1 MYDIFIA
8 PFASFIFLKKAL
20 VACLALSLGC
30 APVGVLLVLRRMSLM
45 GDALSHSIMPG
56 VAIGYLIAGLS
67 LPVMG
72 IGGII
77 AGLGIAFLA
86 TFVTRH
92 TQLQEDASFVGL
104 YLIALA
110 FGTILISLK
119 GNSVDLTHI
128 LFGTILSVNTPAL
141 LLIAIITTLT
151 LLTLAVIY
159 RPLILECFD
168 PGFMKALGAKGAF
181 YHTLFMALVVLNM
194 VAAFQGLGILMAL
207 GLMMLPAVAAR
218 FWAQQI
224 WSLWTAAFAIAFV
237 SGYLGLVFSYHF
249 ELPSGPAI
257 ILVAGVFYFVSLT
270 LGRHGSLLTRKN
282 TGSS

>member
-1 MYDIFIA
+1 MYDFFVA
-8 PFASFIFLKKAL
+8 PFESYLFLKRAL
-20 VACLALSLGC
+20 VACIALSLGC

-67 LPVMG
+67 LPIMG

-77 AGLGIAFLA
+77 AGLAIAFFA

-92 TQLQEDASFVGL
+92 TQLQEDASFVGF

-110 FGTILISLK
+110 LGTILISLK
-119 GNSVDLTHI
+119 GSSLDLTHI
-128 LFGTILSVNTPAL
+128 LFGTILSVNDNSL
-141 LLIAIITTLT
+141 LLIAIITSLT
-151 LLTLAVIY
+151 LVTLAIIY

-168 PGFMKALGAKGAF
+168 PAFMRALGANGGL
-181 YHTLFMALVVLNM
+181 YHGIFMGLVVLNM
-194 VAAFQGLGILMAL
+194 VSAFQGLGILMAL

-218 FWAQQI
+218 FWAKEI
-224 WSLWTAAFAIAFV
+224 WSLCAIAASFAFI
-237 SGYLGLVFSYHF
+237 SGYLGLVVSYHY

-257 ILVAGVFYFVSLT
+257 ILVAGVFYIISLVI
-270 LGRHGSLLTRKN
+270 GPHGSLLRTKEF
-282 TGSS
+282 S